1 MSAAVPGNAPGS
13 APGGTPSL
21 SVNGRARPLGDGT
34 LTGLLEAE
42 AVNTQAVNTQAVNT
56 QAVNTQAGTT
66 QAGNTQ
72 AGNTQAGNTQAG
84 TSGARGLAVAV
95 NGQVVPR
102 RAWDAT
108 RLAPGD
114 AVEIVKLFAG
124 G

>member
-42 AVNTQAVNTQAVNT
+42 AVNTQAVNTQA
-56 QAVNTQAGTT
+56 
-66 QAGNTQ
+66 
-72 AGNTQAGNTQAG
+72 GNTQAG

>member
-1 MSAAVPGNAPGS
+1 MSAAVPDNAPGS
-13 APGGTPSL
+13 TPSL
-21 SVNGRARPLGDGT
+21 SVNGQARPLGDGT

-42 AVNTQAVNTQAVNT
+42 AVNTPS
-56 QAVNTQAGTT
+56 
-66 QAGNTQ
+66 
-72 AGNTQAGNTQAG
+72 G

-102 RAWDAT
+102 HAWDAT

-114 AVEIVKLFAG
+114 EVEIVKLFAG

>member
-1 MSAAVPGNAPGS
+1 VSAAVPDNAPDSAPGS
-13 APGGTPSL
+13 TPSL
-21 SVNGRARPLGDGT
+21 SVNGQARPLGDGT

-42 AVNTQAVNTQAVNT
+42 AVNTQSVNTQS
-56 QAVNTQAGTT
+56 
-66 QAGNTQ
+66 GNTQ
-72 AGNTQAGNTQAG
+72 SGNTRSG

-102 RAWDAT
+102 HAWDAT

-114 AVEIVKLFAG
+114 EVEIVKLFAG

>member
-1 MSAAVPGNAPGS
+1 MSAAVPDGAPGS
-13 APGGTPSL
+13 APGSAPSL
-21 SVNGRARPLGDGT
+21 SVNGQARPLGDGT

-56 QAVNTQAGTT
+56 QS
-66 QAGNTQ
+66 
-72 AGNTQAGNTQAG
+72 G

-102 RAWDAT
+102 HAWDAT

-114 AVEIVKLFAG
+114 EVEIVKLFAG

>member
-1 MSAAVPGNAPGS
+1 MSAAVPDSGPDGAPGS
-13 APGGTPSL
+13 APSL
-21 SVNGRARPLGDGT
+21 SVNGQARPLGDGT

-42 AVNTQAVNTQAVNT
+42 AVNTQPVNTPS
-56 QAVNTQAGTT
+56 
-66 QAGNTQ
+66 
-72 AGNTQAGNTQAG
+72 G

-102 RAWDAT
+102 HAWDAT

-114 AVEIVKLFAG
+114 EVEIVKLFAG